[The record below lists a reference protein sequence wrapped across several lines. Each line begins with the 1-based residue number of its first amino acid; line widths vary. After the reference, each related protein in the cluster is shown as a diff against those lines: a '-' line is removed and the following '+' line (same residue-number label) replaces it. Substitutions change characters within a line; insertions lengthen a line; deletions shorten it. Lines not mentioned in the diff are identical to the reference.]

1 MSQTNQ
7 RKIQHIEA
15 FAHDAGIERAGQ
27 HFDRIHLSH
36 RALPECN
43 LADVSPQTTLL
54 GKTLSFP
61 FLISSMT
68 GGDHPEILKIN
79 QNLAKAAEQQQV
91 ALAVGSQ
98 RVLFKSADAQASF
111 ALREWAPNVPLI
123 ANIGAVQLNYELD
136 TRHFQ
141 QAMDV
146 LEADAIYLHLNALQE
161 AVQPEGDT
169 DFTGLIEKMARLRDQ
184 LNRPVWI
191 KEVGCGFSK
200 PDLEKLVEYGF
211 DTIDVAGHGGT
222 SWSRVEQHRGALHDL
237 GLAFQDWGIPTPRAL
252 RNTLEFP
259 GIRTRIASG
268 GIRNGLDMIKCV
280 IIGANLCGVA
290 APLLTPALDSGEKVA
305 TTIERFQHEFRVAMF
320 LLGCTTLEQ
329 LSGNESLIEYADWY

>member
-1 MSQTNQ
+1 MSKTNQ
-7 RKIQHIEA
+7 RKIEHIEA
-15 FAHDAGIERAGQ
+15 FAHDAGIERAGR

-43 LADVSPQTTLL
+43 LADVDTQTSIL
-54 GKTLSFP
+54 GKALSFP

-68 GGDHPEILKIN
+68 GGDHPDILKIN
-79 QNLAKAAEQQQV
+79 HNLAKAAEQQSV

-98 RVLFKSADAQASF
+98 RVLFKSEDAQASF
-111 ALREWAPNVPLI
+111 ALRELAPSVPLI
-123 ANIGAVQLNYELD
+123 ANIGAVQLNYELE

-141 QAMDV
+141 HAMDV
-146 LEADAIYLHLNALQE
+146 LDGDAIYLHLNALQE

-169 DFTGLIEKMARLRDQ
+169 NFSDLIEKMARLRDQ
-184 LNRPVWI
+184 LKRPVWI

-200 PDLEKLVEYGF
+200 SDLKKLVAYGF
-211 DTIDVAGHGGT
+211 DAIDVAGHGGT
-222 SWSRVEQHRGALHDL
+222 SWSRVEQHRGAPHDL
-237 GLAFQDWGIPTPRAL
+237 GLTFQDWGIPTPMAL
-252 RNTLEFP
+252 RNTLDYP
-259 GIRTRIASG
+259 SIHTRIASG
-268 GIRNGLDMIKCV
+268 GIRNGVDMIKCV

-290 APLLTPALDSGEKVA
+290 APLLAAALDSSETVA
-305 TTIERFQHEFRVAMF
+305 ETIKRFQHEFRVAMF